1 MQCAGWVFVYVQCND
16 GAGFTA
22 ETLLVSKS
30 IWLAFKAFREQD
42 ASMAPRE
49 RDFDKSEDGQSQ
61 ARAQRVI
68 SEIAPPICPQRKI
81 RNLLADPNPN
91 PINHFNR
98 FVYNQL
104 SQMFPRHP
112 SPSHPPSPNCGSSD

>member
-42 ASMAPRE
+42 ASMAPRRDTQE
-49 RDFDKSEDGQSQ
+49 RDILTSQRLARAKREYRGSSRKLPPDLSSNGKSE
-61 ARAQRVI
+61 
-68 SEIAPPICPQRKI
+68 ICWRT
-81 RNLLADPNPN
+81 LTLT
-91 PINHFNR
+91 
-98 FVYNQL
+98 L
-104 SQMFPRHP
+104 
-112 SPSHPPSPNCGSSD
+112 